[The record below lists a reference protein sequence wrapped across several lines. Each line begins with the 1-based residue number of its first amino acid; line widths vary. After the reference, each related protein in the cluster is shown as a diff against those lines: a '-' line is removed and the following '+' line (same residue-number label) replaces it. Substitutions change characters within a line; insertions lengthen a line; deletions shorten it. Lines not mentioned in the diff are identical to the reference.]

1 MLVPKHNEPLLR
13 DNVRPANGLYSP
25 MRGEGALP
33 GDVVVIPDTN
43 LYYVA
48 DNVIISDLY
57 SVGSLRKEK
66 DKEGSI
72 PFVHGVELAGP
83 KGEKVR
89 FQSCFDNGAMV
100 NGLDEAMYLRSKG
113 R

>member
-1 MLVPKHNEPLLR
+1 M
-13 DNVRPANGLYSP
+13 
-25 MRGEGALP
+25 
-33 GDVVVIPDTN
+33 VIPDMN

-57 SVGSLRKEK
+57 SVGSLRGGKDEKE
-66 DKEGSI
+66 SI
-72 PFVHGVELAGP
+72 PFVHGVELGGP

-89 FQSCFDNGAMV
+89 FRSCFDDGAMV

-113 R
+113 RLFALEPS